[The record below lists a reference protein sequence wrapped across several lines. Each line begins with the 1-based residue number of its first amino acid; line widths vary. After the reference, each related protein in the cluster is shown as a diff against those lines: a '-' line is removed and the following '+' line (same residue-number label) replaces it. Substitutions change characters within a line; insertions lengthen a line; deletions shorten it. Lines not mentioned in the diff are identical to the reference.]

1 LIGTNNGIGSAAIV
15 FDGTDKQKQTYL
27 PQYASGEL
35 ICSFCLTGPDV
46 GSDATAVK
54 TSAVKTGDEYIING
68 TKRYITNAPRAGTFT
83 VMVRTDSSIKGAKGI
98 SAFTVDATTPGISL
112 FGLTSPN

>member
-1 LIGTNNGIGSAAIV
+1 MIGTNNGIGSAAIV
-15 FDGTDKQKQTYL
+15 FDGTDKQRQTYL
-27 PQYASGEL
+27 PQYASGDL
-35 ICSFCLTGPDV
+35 IGSFCLTEPDV
-46 GSDATAVK
+46 GSDAA
-54 TSAVKTGDEYIING
+54 AVKTGDEYIING

-98 SAFTVDATTPGISL
+98 SAFIVDATTPGISL

>member
-1 LIGTNNGIGSAAIV
+1 M
-15 FDGTDKQKQTYL
+15 
-27 PQYASGEL
+27 
-35 ICSFCLTGPDV
+35 

-98 SAFTVDATTPGISL
+98 STFIVDATTPGISL
-112 FGLTSPN
+112 FGVDIAKLSLDDLHFINIQRYI